1 MALAVI
7 NKCSAIINRLPA
19 IIMVAIIDMAL
30 AIIDMASAI
39 VNMLTVIHAMATAI
53 NINIDINTR
62 RFCFFPPSGT
72 GPAAG
77 SGILG
82 SGSLSAGI
90 CAKTLRS
97 SRGINVC
104 VSRCRASRPTL
115 VPCSCVNFWWH
126 ISSASTAFAAALSTS
141 CVRLLR
147 VNGSNVQPKLCSMQ
161 LAI

>member
-1 MALAVI
+1 
-7 NKCSAIINRLPA
+7 
-19 IIMVAIIDMAL
+19 MVAIIDMAL

-39 VNMLTVIHAMATAI
+39 VNMLTVIHAMVTAI

-90 CAKTLRS
+90 CAKHYVATGVSTFAFQGAGLPVLRWY
-97 SRGINVC
+97 
-104 VSRCRASRPTL
+104 P
-115 VPCSCVNFWWH
+115 
-126 ISSASTAFAAALSTS
+126 ALALIFGGTYQAP
-141 CVRLLR
+141 
-147 VNGSNVQPKLCSMQ
+147 QPPSPPLCQ
-161 LAI
+161 QGA

>member
-39 VNMLTVIHAMATAI
+39 VNMLTVIHAMVTAI

-90 CAKTLRS
+90 CAKHYVAAGVSTFAFQGAGLPVLRWYPALAL
-97 SRGINVC
+97 I
-104 VSRCRASRPTL
+104 L
-115 VPCSCVNFWWH
+115 VAHIKRLNRLRRRFVNKVRK
-126 ISSASTAFAAALSTS
+126 IAA
-141 CVRLLR
+141 
-147 VNGSNVQPKLCSMQ
+147 G
-161 LAI
+161 